1 MPKGGPLPYPQ
12 HGDQTSVIFY
22 RICSVFVTSKE
33 DRRMFFEPIESGEQ
47 KIEKRVTV
55 SKNMGGGDRGM
66 K

>member
-1 MPKGGPLPYPQ
+1 
-12 HGDQTSVIFY
+12 
-22 RICSVFVTSKE
+22 
-33 DRRMFFEPIESGEQ
+33 MFFEPIESGEQ